1 MASPPISFFFLIFYC
16 YRLTLSS
23 RNACC
28 HLSLKL
34 TGIADGDHWCK
45 PVVKTIGRVQ
55 YVSLEK
61 TSGKK
66 QSVQAGHCVIFEQ
79 CSVCRLT

>member
-1 MASPPISFFFLIFYC
+1 MASPPISFFFKFFYC

-55 YVSLEK
+55 YVSLK
-61 TSGKK
+61 RRQGKNK
-66 QSVQAGHCVIFEQ
+66 A
-79 CSVCRLT
+79 CRLDTVSSLSNAVCVV

>member
-1 MASPPISFFFLIFYC
+1 MIFTVIENETVASPPIIIFFYC

-23 RNACC
+23 KSVCC

-55 YVSLEK
+55 YVSLK
-61 TSGKK
+61 RRQGKK
-66 QSVQAGHCVIFEQ
+66 QSVQAGHCH
-79 CSVCRLT
+79 L